1 MTWRQCAKCR
11 KACWSPDCLT
21 GMRCC
26 WCGLTV
32 HTSCLATVPEE
43 LQTCRFGCLEPI
55 FLPPSA
61 VSIPRT
67 QVTYADQQLTLCS
80 LLLQC
85 STVMKIF
92 YPNFFHYLAQQ
103 RLLNQSENSSECL
116 QISQVNFIGVK
127 AKESNVHNL
136 YRLVDRP
143 DSYWLVVCYGRSD
156 DGKSLAISDDWSST
170 GEPLPHLTQLSAP
183 TSDLAAKQ
191 M

>member
-80 LLLQC
+80 LLLRC

-143 DSYWLVVCYGRSD
+143 DSY
-156 DGKSLAISDDWSST
+156 
-170 GEPLPHLTQLSAP
+170 
-183 TSDLAAKQ
+183 
-191 M
+191 